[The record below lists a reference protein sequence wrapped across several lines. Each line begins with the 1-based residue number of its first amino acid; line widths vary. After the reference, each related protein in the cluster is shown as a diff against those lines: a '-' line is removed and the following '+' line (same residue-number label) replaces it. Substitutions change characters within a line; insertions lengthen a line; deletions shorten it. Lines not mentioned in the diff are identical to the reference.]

1 MKDVTDSEVENLKFS
16 EKDIFNMCD
25 NGKTFFS
32 GRKYLEE
39 GRIKKIDDVR
49 INSEEGYIYA
59 KVKGS
64 HIYNV
69 TVWTENGR
77 VSQKVC
83 DCPAFHKFPGI
94 CKHIAAVLLSYA
106 DDEEET
112 PEVSARTE
120 PAMRLAIRAY
130 TNRENAAILSVDG
143 SDRVTL
149 VPHLLLTNS
158 RTAYIDFKVGIGR
171 KYIIKDLC
179 AFSRSVDN
187 CEYVEYGKNFG
198 FLHTRNA
205 FDGRSR
211 LLADFIG
218 DLVRENEIFNN
229 SYNKYSFMHTLS
241 ARELTL
247 SETAV
252 DTLADIYMG
261 ETISI
266 TDKFE
271 NDLKLTLKAEN
282 PLIHISVKSFGKNAV
297 RVESERFFVLF
308 GRKHCYI
315 ITRDTMYKCSEEYTS
330 AMGDFLS
337 ALAASDGIPLT
348 IGEDDMVLFANNV
361 LPSVSCFTDIEF
373 VGIDISTYA
382 MPEASVKF
390 FIDNPSRGTVTCK
403 TECSYGDTHVDLLA
417 DTSYKRTYRNKGL
430 ETNIKTC
437 LMRYF
442 DYTDNG
448 EMIIRDDEDAV
459 FRLADTGLDEL
470 RQFGEVYVSEQ
481 FERIGVAPTPKIS
494 VGVSLSEGILN
505 LEFDTGEFNLR
516 ELSNVL
522 KSYRQKKKY
531 HRLKD
536 GAFLKLEDNALAAV
550 AEAVG
555 DLGDKLDKDDGTLS
569 VPRYR
574 ALYID
579 SVLKGEVDV
588 RRDANFKELIRNIK
602 SVEDSDFR
610 IPESLRKILRNFQR
624 TGFRWLKTLDSYG
637 LSGILADEM
646 GLGKTLQI
654 ISLFLSEKEE
664 GDSGCSLI
672 VCPAS
677 LVYNWESEFAKFAPA
692 LSVCVVSGTPEERE
706 NIVAEHE
713 KYDVLITSYDLLKRD
728 TELYSDISFRFEVID
743 EAQYI
748 KNNFT
753 QSAKAVKSITARSR
767 FALTGTPI
775 ENRLSELWSIFDF
788 LMPGFLYE
796 YQSFR
801 NEFEI
806 PIVKDKDET
815 VLLRLRRMIAPFILR
830 RLKADVLQELPEK
843 LENVVISRM
852 DAEQEKLYTAHAAQ
866 LRDNLKNSS
875 EKTLGKDAVRILAEL
890 TRLRQ
895 ICCDPSLF
903 YENYS
908 GGSAKMETCMDIVRE
923 SVENGH
929 KVLIFSQFT
938 SMLEIFEKRLRSEKI
953 DFFTLTGAT
962 SKEKRMSL
970 VNSFREGNTPVFLI
984 SLKAGGTGL
993 NLTAAD
999 VVIHYDP
1006 WWNTAAQEQAT
1017 DRAHRIGQ
1025 KHVVTVYKFI
1035 AKGTIEENILKLQ
1048 ESKKNLAESIISGGE
1063 VSGALSKED
1072 ILAVLEGTIE

>member
-1 MKDVTDSEVENLKFS
+1 MKFS
-16 EKDIFNMCD
+16 ENDVADLCD
-25 NGKTFFS
+25 NVKTFYS
-32 GRKYLEE
+32 GKKYLED
-39 GRIKKIDDVR
+39 GRVKKVDEVQ
-49 INSEEGYIYA
+49 INSEETYIYA
-59 KVKGS
+59 RVRGS
-64 HIYNV
+64 HLYNV

-77 VSQKVC
+77 IAHKLC
-83 DCPAFHKFPGI
+83 DCPAFHKYPGI
-94 CKHIAAVLLSYA
+94 CKHIAAVLLRYA
-106 DDEEET
+106 NSEEVN
-112 PEVSARTE
+112 PEYSVRTDPE
-120 PAMRLAIRAY
+120 LGSVIRAY
-130 TNRENAAILSVDG
+130 TNRGNAAAVSVAG
-143 SDRVTL
+143 SEQASL
-149 VPHLLLTNS
+149 VPHISIENPH
-158 RTAYIDFKVGIGR
+158 TAYIDFKVGIGR

-187 CEYVEYGKNFG
+187 CEYLEYGKNFG
-198 FLHTRNA
+198 FLHARNS
-205 FDGRSR
+205 FDERSR
-211 LLADFIG
+211 LLVDFIG
-218 DLVRENEIFNN
+218 DLVRENEIFNS

-241 ARELTL
+241 GRSLTL
-247 SETAV
+247 SGTDI
-252 DTLADIYMG
+252 DTIIDICMG
-261 ETISI
+261 EKLAI
-266 TDKFE
+266 TDKHGKNF
-271 NDLKLTLKAEN
+271 NLTLKEGN
-282 PLIHISVKSFGKNAV
+282 PPIHISVKSFGKSAAALTLEQV
-297 RVESERFFVLF
+297 SVLL

-315 ITRDTMYKCSEEYTS
+315 LTEDIMYRCSEEYYS
-330 AMGDFLS
+330 AMGGFLS
-337 ALAASDGIPLT
+337 GVSNIDGIPLK
-348 IGEDDMVLFANNV
+348 IGGDDMVFFVNNV
-361 LPSVSCFTDIEF
+361 LPSLSRFADVNFY
-373 VGIDISTYA
+373 GIDVSHYT

-390 FIDNPSRGTVTCK
+390 FIDTPSRGKVSCK
-403 TECSYGDTHVDLLA
+403 TECLYGDTSVDLFSDA
-417 DTSYKRTYRNKGL
+417 PYKRTYRNKGL
-430 ETNIKTC
+430 ESNIKTC

-442 DYTDNG
+442 DFTDNG
-448 EMIIRDDEDAV
+448 EMLIVDDEDAI
-459 FRLADTGLDEL
+459 FRLADIGLDEL

-481 FERIGVAPTPKIS
+481 FERIGIAPTPKIS
-494 VGVSLSEGILN
+494 VGVSLSEGVLN
-505 LEFDTGEFNLR
+505 LELDTGEFNMR
-516 ELSNVL
+516 ELSKIL
-522 KSYRQKKKY
+522 KSYRQKKRY

-536 GAFLKLEDNALAAV
+536 GTFLKLEDNALAAV
-550 AEAVG
+550 AEAAG
-555 DLGDKLDKDDGTLS
+555 ELGDKLDEGESTISL
-569 VPRYR
+569 PRYR
-574 ALYID
+574 ALYVD

-602 SVEDSDFR
+602 SVEDSDFP
-610 IPESLRKILRNFQR
+610 IPESLRKILRSFQR
-624 TGFRWLKTLDSYG
+624 TGFRWLKTLDAYG

-654 ISLFLSEKEE
+654 ISLFLSEKEV
-664 GDSGCSLI
+664 GDGGCSLI

-692 LSVCVVSGTPEERE
+692 LSVCVVSGTPEERQ
-706 NIVAEHE
+706 NIIAAYDE
-713 KYDVLITSYDLLKRD
+713 YDVLITSYDLLKRD
-728 TELYSDISFRFEVID
+728 TELYGDINFRFEVID

-748 KNNFT
+748 KNAFT
-753 QSAKAVKSITARSR
+753 QSAKAVKGITARSR

-806 PIVKDKDET
+806 PIVRDKDDA
-815 VLLRLRRMIAPFILR
+815 VLLKLRRMIAPFILR

-852 DAEQEKLYTAHAAQ
+852 DTEQEKLYTAHAAQ
-866 LRDNLKNSS
+866 LRDNLKKSS
-875 EKTLGKDAVRILAEL
+875 GNTLGKDAVRVLAEL

-903 YENYS
+903 YENYN
-908 GGSAKMETCMDIVRE
+908 GGSAKLETCMDVIRE
-923 SVENGH
+923 SIENGH

-938 SMLEIFEKRLRSEKI
+938 SMLEIFERRLLSEKI

-1035 AKGTIEENILKLQ
+1035 TKGTIEENILKLQ
-1048 ESKKNLAESIISGGE
+1048 ESKKNLAESIISGGGE
-1063 VSGALSKED
+1063 ASGSLSKED